1 MAPLKLLVVE
11 DDLACLEL
19 MTEVF
24 VSLKAEVH
32 PVSDSEKAAR
42 LVKEEKFDGIFLDL
56 EMPHLHGFD
65 LAKQIRKSL
74 WNKSTPIIIVTGQD
88 ERKTMETS
96 FALGATFFLQKPIDR
111 QKLKTLFRSPFGEDY
126 LRIGAGTRGFPLNT
140 EVTCQIGPR
149 TMRGMSW
156 NLSQGGIQVE
166 AEQPAPRRY
175 RGLSFRL
182 PVSDAAVDVVG
193 VVVWVEE
200 NRQGIQFTECE
211 VHQTS
216 KPSAISWLPWKNT
229 IDAFEL
235 ESIVYCPAPAW
246 PCLARAS
253 LPCSLIRRSTS
264 TICLLRRRSSSSVER
279 RELTGFDK

>member
-65 LAKQIRKSL
+65 LAKQIRKSS

-111 QKLKTLFRSPFGEDY
+111 QKLNTLFRTVRGGLLENRRRY
-126 LRIGAGTRGFPLNT
+126 TRVPLNT
-140 EVTCQIGPR
+140 EVTCQIGSR

-166 AEQPAPRRY
+166 ASNLTSGETVRV
-175 RGLSFRL
+175 SFRL
-182 PVSDAAVDVVG
+182 PVSDAAVEAVG
-193 VVVWVEE
+193 VVVWVK
-200 NRQGIQFTECE
+200 RIG
-211 VHQTS
+211 
-216 KPSAISWLPWKNT
+216 
-229 IDAFEL
+229 
-235 ESIVYCPAPAW
+235 
-246 PCLARAS
+246 
-253 LPCSLIRRSTS
+253 
-264 TICLLRRRSSSSVER
+264 
-279 RELTGFDK
+279 REFNSRM